1 MKAMFL
7 DLIGLRSEVWNRLF
21 SNRLF
26 SQGKE
31 DNRLTKSMVIIGSTQ
46 DTC

>member
-1 MKAMFL
+1 MEAMFS
-7 DLIGLRSEVWNRLF
+7 DLIGLRSEVWNQQF

-26 SQGKE
+26 SRDKE
-31 DNRLTKSMVIIGSTQ
+31 DNRLTESMVLIGSTQ